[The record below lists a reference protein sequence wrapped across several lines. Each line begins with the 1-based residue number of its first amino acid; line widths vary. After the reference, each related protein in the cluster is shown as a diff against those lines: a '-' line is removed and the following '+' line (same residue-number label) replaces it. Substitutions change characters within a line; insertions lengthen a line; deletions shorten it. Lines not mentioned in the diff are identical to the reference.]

1 MYQKREKIFS
11 ISIVVYLKEEK
22 VIGNTRETR
31 EKDDTEQYGTIRN
44 TTKQQYNVVVL
55 TVVLVHPRQDLRR
68 LAPDPIAHE
77 GACGSDVYVENV
89 HEECAWRM
97 FMENVHEE
105 GT

>member
-1 MYQKREKIFS
+1 MNSRLFEAVPIFRVAAES
-11 ISIVVYLKEEK
+11 FQIMNRRGDAAVEAVAATGEHDVQARGVMHVVPQ
-22 VIGNTRETR
+22 VH
-31 EKDDTEQYGTIRN
+31 
-44 TTKQQYNVVVL
+44 
-55 TVVLVHPRQDLRR
+55 VVLVHPRQDLRR